1 MEFRIL
7 GSIEVVENGDGP
19 IPLGGP
25 KQRAVLAH
33 LLLRAISFTSTV
45 HTSTRPICA

>member
-19 IPLGGP
+19 IPLGEP
-25 KQRAVLAH
+25 NSSER
-33 LLLRAISFTSTV
+33 SSPTSSCAPTAWY
-45 HTSTRPICA
+45 RPTC